1 MSNDAAAHAFSTL
14 GIVGTGAMGRG
25 IAQLAAQAGLN
36 VILFDA
42 KEGAVKEA
50 TTFINGLW
58 QRSAD
63 KQRITQ
69 NQMQQYSERLIEA
82 SELAALAPCDIVV
95 EAIIEKLEAKQGLFS
110 DLEDIL
116 SQEAVLAT
124 NTSSLSVTG
133 IAAAC
138 QHPERVI
145 GFHFFNPVPLMKI
158 VEVIPGLRTADEV
171 TQRVNALGTAMGHF
185 TAQATD
191 TPGFLVNHAGRAFG
205 TEALRI
211 LSESVADPATID
223 RIMVDQG
230 GFRMGPFTLL
240 DLTGL
245 DVSHAVMESV
255 YHQYYEEPRFRP
267 SPLTRQRLTAGLL
280 GRKTGEGFYR
290 YVDGQQQMPDEPAI
304 SPASPCPV
312 WISQDDPESASH
324 LANLVTAAGWSL
336 ETAENP
342 SAQALCLLTPLGE
355 DTTQCA
361 LRQGLKA
368 EQCVAVDMLAGL
380 EKRRSLMASPMTR
393 PEVINAAANLMQA
406 DGTPVS
412 TLDDSNGFVLQ
423 RVVACIVNVGAD
435 IAQQGVAAPATIDRA
450 VELGLGYP
458 FGPLRMGD
466 HYGASRIL
474 TILNNL
480 LGATGDPRYRP
491 SPWLRR
497 RAALAM
503 PLTDGP
509 TAMTQLGLTK
519 LGLTKPGE

>member
-1 MSNDAAAHAFSTL
+1 MSNESTLSPFTTL

-25 IAQLAAQAGLN
+25 IAQLAAQAGLK
-36 VILFDA
+36 VMLFDV

-50 TTFINGLW
+50 KTFINGLW
-58 QRSAD
+58 ERSAE

-69 NQMQQYSERLIEA
+69 QQAQQYSKQLIET

-95 EAIIEKLEAKQGLFS
+95 EAIVEKLEAKQGLFS
-110 DLEDIL
+110 DLEAIV
-116 SQEAVLAT
+116 SEQAVLAT
-124 NTSSLSVTG
+124 NTSSLSVTA
-133 IAAAC
+133 IAATC

-158 VEVIPGLRTADEV
+158 AEVIPGLRTADEV
-171 TQRVNALGTAMGHF
+171 TQRVNALGNVMGHF

-211 LSESVADPATID
+211 LGESVADPATID

-255 YHQYYEEPRFRP
+255 YHQYYEEARFRP
-267 SPLTRQRLTAGLL
+267 SPLTRQRLAAGLL

-290 YVDGQQQMPDEPAI
+290 YVEGKQQMPDEPAI
-304 SPASPCPV
+304 ETVPACPV
-312 WISQDDPESASH
+312 WISQDESESASA
-324 LANLVTAAGWSL
+324 LAELVNAAGWPL
-336 ETAENP
+336 ETGAQP
-342 SAQALCLLTPLGE
+342 SEQALCLLTPFGE
-355 DTTQCA
+355 DVTSCA
-361 LRQGLKA
+361 LRQGLDAK
-368 EQCVAVDMLAGL
+368 QCVAVDMLTGL
-380 EKRRSLMASPMTR
+380 DKRRSLMTTPLTQHTF
-393 PEVINAAANLMQA
+393 IQAAQSLLNH
-406 DGTPVS
+406 DRTPVS
-412 TLDDSNGFVLQ
+412 TLQDSNGFVLQ
-423 RVVACIVNVGAD
+423 RVIACIVNVGAD
-435 IAQQGVAAPATIDRA
+435 IAQQGVAEPTTIDRA

-466 HYGASRIL
+466 HYGAKRIMTIL
-474 TILNNL
+474 TNL
-480 LGATGDPRYRP
+480 LEATGDPRYRP

-497 RAALAM
+497 RAALQM
-503 PLTDGP
+503 SLT
-509 TAMTQLGLTK
+509 TA
-519 LGLTKPGE
+519 